1 VQPCLLGEVIPNAL
15 LMTKEQGLLLAVG
28 HKRLRGGYKLETHKR
43 EIEVKGMDVLYLTGR
58 GDDVV

>member
-1 VQPCLLGEVIPNAL
+1 
-15 LMTKEQGLLLAVG
+15 MTKEQGLLLVVG